1 MFYLGCD
8 QHARQIT
15 VCLRNEAGDVVEKRQ
30 VSTQPDKIR
39 GFLADLRDRTE
50 ADGGYIAI
58 VEVCGFN
65 DWFLDLLCDMG
76 CREVVL
82 VQPENSSSRK
92 TDRRD
97 ASQLSEQLWMNRHRI
112 REGKRIQ
119 GLRRVVLP
127 GREDQALRKLTQR
140 RCQRRRQRG
149 RILVQI
155 KTLLRNYNLQHD
167 CPTKGLHTKK
177 AFAWLRGLAVLSE
190 DDRLELDQLLEDFEL
205 MNKHLEAQD
214 ELLEKHGK
222 RHEYRL
228 GVLKTIPGCALLSA
242 LVLLSRIGDLARF
255 PNPRSL
261 ANYFGLTPTCKNS
274 GEKTNCSGG
283 ISKEG
288 SSLVRFVLGLMVTQV
303 VRHDS
308 WMRSFY
314 QRIKKR
320 RGAKIARVAVM
331 RRLCTVVY
339 RMLETNQP
347 YIVGGPSEVQKH
359 REFAKAMKASPQ
371 QPEQES
377 LMPAAVTSS
386 A

>member
-1 MFYLGCD
+1 
-8 QHARQIT
+8 
-15 VCLRNEAGDVVEKRQ
+15 
-30 VSTQPDKIR
+30 
-39 GFLADLRDRTE
+39 
-50 ADGGYIAI
+50 
-58 VEVCGFN
+58 
-65 DWFLDLLCDMG
+65 
-76 CREVVL
+76 
-82 VQPENSSSRK
+82 
-92 TDRRD
+92 
-97 ASQLSEQLWMNRHRI
+97 
-112 REGKRIQ
+112 
-119 GLRRVVLP
+119 
-127 GREDQALRKLTQR
+127 
-140 RCQRRRQRG
+140 
-149 RILVQI
+149 VQI

-190 DDRLELDQLLEDFEL
+190 EDRLELDQLLEDFEL
-205 MNKHLEAQD
+205 VNKHLEAQD
-214 ELLEKHGK
+214 ELLQKHGE

-274 GEKTNCSGG
+274 GEQTNRIGG

-288 SSLVRFVLGLMVTQV
+288 SALVRFVLGLMVTQV

-314 QRIKKR
+314 KRIKTR

-331 RRLCTVVY
+331 RRLCTVIY

-347 YIVGGPSEVQKH
+347 YIIGGPTEVQNH
-359 REFAKAMKASPQ
+359 REFAKAMRASPQ
-371 QPEQES
+371 QPKQAS
-377 LMPAAVTSS
+377 RPAAVTSS